1 MLPNPTSLILVVVM
15 NNPRDMEI
23 ARLLGWYRIPL
34 RSAPKVVSVDYLAF
48 YQTAA
53 FGDEK
58 WCIQYVAP
66 VRGHELTTRAE
77 LLQDERDHPRARQE
91 YYKIQIGPL
100 VRLSEP
106 IPATGW
112 RRITFLYSTGEYLLR
127 AKTVSDLVIQTEER
141 QTLWQAL
148 RERASQTQDYQVPDL
163 PELAIDPTLL
173 AALLGIKDAESAYQ
187 PEDSLAQE
195 PFDDELN
202 PLQVEE

>member
-34 RSAPKVVSVDYLAF
+34 RSAPKVVAVDYLAF

-53 FGDEK
+53 FDDDK
-58 WCIQYVAP
+58 WCIQYIAP
-66 VRGHELTTRAE
+66 VRGHELTTRSE

-100 VRLSEP
+100 VRLPEP

-112 RRITFLYSTGEYLLR
+112 RRITFLYTTGEYLLR
-127 AKTVSDLVIQTEER
+127 AKTVNDLVVHSEER
-141 QTLWQAL
+141 QVLWKAL
-148 RERASQTQDYQVPDL
+148 RERASQSQDYQVPDL
-163 PELAIDPTLL
+163 PELAVDPALL
-173 AALLGIKDAESAYQ
+173 AALLGIIKDGESVDQ
-187 PEDSLAQE
+187 PENSAVQG
-195 PFDDELN
+195 PIN
-202 PLQVEE
+202 V